1 MSARSKALLSR
12 YEDVFLLDGVRTPF
26 IEYNTALGLV
36 SPTDLGI
43 KAARAVFQRSGVAP
57 ADVDIVVA
65 GNMAQASFDA
75 YMLPRHIGLYSGVPI
90 DVPAHLVQRVCG
102 TGIEAIL
109 QAADNIKLEKA
120 NLALVVGTESMS
132 RNPITAYTH
141 RSGFRMGQ
149 VEFKDFLWE
158 ALLDPCPN
166 DTMGGTAEKLA
177 KQYGITRADVDQF
190 AAESFERAIAAQKI
204 CFLSGEIAPLTNEV
218 FELAGYSPREIRL
231 PRGVDQLSQDT
242 HIRPS
247 PLEVLSKLKPAFGGV
262 QTGGNSSGIVDGA
275 AAALVSSNEYLK
287 QHKKSSL
294 ARVVAGTVVG
304 VPPDIMGIAP
314 VPAIRSL
321 LELSGLSLDEIDRF
335 EINEAFGAQ
344 VLACQR
350 ELGLDRNKLNVN
362 GGAIAIGHPLG
373 ATGVR
378 LALTLARELKR
389 SSVRYGIASACIGG
403 GQGIALL
410 IENSPAASPTENYTL
425 PVHNGRARQ
434 HSPKRNPA

>member
-1 MSARSKALLSR
+1 VVAKQYYEFSVMTSGSKALLSR
-12 YEDVFLLDGVRTPF
+12 FEDVFLLDGVRTPF
-26 IEYNTALGLV
+26 VEYNTALGLV

-43 KAARAVFQRSGVAP
+43 KAAREVFQRSSVTP

-75 YMLPRHIGLYSGVPI
+75 YVLPRHIGLYSGVPVE
-90 DVPAHLVQRVCG
+90 VPAHLVQRVCG

-109 QAADNIKLEKA
+109 QAADNIKLGKA
-120 NLALVVGTESMS
+120 SLALVVGTESMS
-132 RNPITAYTH
+132 RNPIAAYTH
-141 RSGFRMGQ
+141 RGGFRMGQ

-166 DTMGGTAEKLA
+166 ETMGGTAEKLA
-177 KQYGITRADVDQF
+177 IQYGITREDVDRF
-190 AAESFERAIAAQKI
+190 AAESFARAIAAQKS
-204 CFLSGEIAPLTNEV
+204 CFLSGEIAPLANEV
-218 FELAGYSPREIRL
+218 FELPGYSARGIRL
-231 PRGVDQLSQDT
+231 PRGIDRLSEDT

-247 PLEVLSKLKPAFGGV
+247 PLQVLSQLKPAFGGV

-275 AAALVSSNEYLK
+275 AAALVASSEYLE
-287 QHKKSSL
+287 QNKKDPL

-304 VPPDIMGIAP
+304 VRPEIMGIGP
-314 VPAIRSL
+314 VTAIRTL
-321 LELSGLSLDEIDRF
+321 LESVGLSLAQIDRF

-350 ELGLDRNKLNVN
+350 ELGLDRGKLNVN

-378 LALTLARELKR
+378 LAITVARELKR
-389 SSVRYGIASACIGG
+389 SGGRYGIASACIGG

-410 IENSPAASPTENYTL
+410 VENTSIVN
-425 PVHNGRARQ
+425 
-434 HSPKRNPA
+434 